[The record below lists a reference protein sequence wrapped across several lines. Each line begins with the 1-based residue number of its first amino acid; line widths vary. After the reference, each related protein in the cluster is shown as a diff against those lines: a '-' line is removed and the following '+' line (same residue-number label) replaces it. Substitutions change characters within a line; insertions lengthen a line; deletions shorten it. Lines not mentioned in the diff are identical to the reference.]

1 MVPSGKERKQTCTRI
16 YTHKNFKVQ
25 LKAEDGGGYR
35 KNKFK
40 ASLNYIA
47 KHIDNL
53 LQVCLTSVNRYHDQ
67 GTSYKDKHLTG
78 AGLQVQRF
86 SPLSSTLEHG
96 GAQAGM
102 VQEEQRVQHLV
113 PKASRRRLASSGS

>member
-78 AGLQVQRF
+78 AGLQVQR
-86 SPLSSTLEHG
+86 SILSWQEAWWNTDRHG
-96 GAQAGM
+96 TIQGKLYIWIGRQ
-102 VQEEQRVQHLV
+102 QEEEKLGQ
-113 PKASRRRLASSGS
+113 A